1 MKKAL
6 LLATTGVAL
15 LLAGCSN
22 GNSSASKSNNSN
34 DTYKTEMTKG
44 NDAVDDKE
52 YSKAADHFDSA
63 IKAKK
68 TDKAHDSKI
77 QAQNLV
83 KAKRF
88 MNQRKFDSARS
99 ALNKVTDQDNGNK
112 KMVSR
117 AKKLTKQ
124 VKKIQFNRSNFKAD
138 IKNAKEL
145 IKQGAND
152 QAKALLEQITTFK
165 GIKGKY
171 YSDLYTQ
178 ANTLLKSLPT
188 DTKDST
194 DTDSNTN
201 NDSSTTTTT
210 DNNNSTNNSSADSS
224 ADQSNNPAAKGGDF
238 DVEKKEVDGK
248 TITDSDI
255 AKARQQLT
263 DSGVKN
269 VDAWSDNDIVRAI
282 KNAAKDGRSTVRE
295 SDGKI
300 Q

>member
-22 GNSSASKSNNSN
+22 GNSSASKSNNSS

-152 QAKALLEQITTFK
+152 QAKA
-165 GIKGKY
+165 Y
-171 YSDLYTQ
+171 
-178 ANTLLKSLPT
+178 
-188 DTKDST
+188 
-194 DTDSNTN
+194 
-201 NDSSTTTTT
+201 
-210 DNNNSTNNSSADSS
+210 
-224 ADQSNNPAAKGGDF
+224 
-238 DVEKKEVDGK
+238 
-248 TITDSDI
+248 
-255 AKARQQLT
+255 
-263 DSGVKN
+263 
-269 VDAWSDNDIVRAI
+269 
-282 KNAAKDGRSTVRE
+282 
-295 SDGKI
+295 
-300 Q
+300 